1 MAFIE
6 ALQNMLI
13 IVLDAFEEEECREN
27 DHGYRV
33 FQARCPAL

>member
-6 ALQNMLI
+6 ALRNMLI
-13 IVLDAFEEEECREN
+13 VVWDAYEEEEHREN